1 MQIECRA
8 GLNRSKWPDRGIA
21 IRMVRCRET
30 ERVLRRLY
38 GCWRPLRVRSRAYH
52 RAHVWQPTKLDC
64 FPGPLL
70 SLLVVRL
77 AACCVGDR
85 AEAGICDLGLGAR
98 GSASS
103 VLLRLW
109 PA

>member
-1 MQIECRA
+1 
-8 GLNRSKWPDRGIA
+8 
-21 IRMVRCRET
+21 
-30 ERVLRRLY
+30 
-38 GCWRPLRVRSRAYH
+38 
-52 RAHVWQPTKLDC
+52 
-64 FPGPLL
+64 
-70 SLLVVRL
+70 VVRL